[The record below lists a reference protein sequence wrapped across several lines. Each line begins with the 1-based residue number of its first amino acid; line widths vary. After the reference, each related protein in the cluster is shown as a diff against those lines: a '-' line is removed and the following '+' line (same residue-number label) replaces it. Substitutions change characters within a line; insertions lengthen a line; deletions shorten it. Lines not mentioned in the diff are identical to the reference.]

1 MARTSFYDP
10 AKPEDFTEP
19 MRVAYGL
26 IGILLEIVG
35 ERVEISGQRMAEITK
50 DGGPVFQIGSTEDGA
65 LVLTPDNCDELPIDT
80 SEFE

>member
-1 MARTSFYDP
+1 MPHPPLYDP

-35 ERVEISGQRMAEITK
+35 ERVEVPASRMKEIAES
-50 DGGPVFQIGSTEDGA
+50 GGPPFGIGSTPNGS
-65 LVLTPDNCDELPIDT
+65 LVLTPKNCGDVNPP

>member
-1 MARTSFYDP
+1 MSFPPLYDP
-10 AKPEDFTEP
+10 TKPEDFTEP

-35 ERVEISGQRMAEITK
+35 ERVEVPASRMKEIAES
-50 DGGPVFQIGSTEDGA
+50 GGPVFGIGCAENGA
-65 LVLTPDNCDELPIDT
+65 LILTPDNCDEADSP